1 MNLASNKI
9 AFDTVRMSAIALIL
23 QGLGLLLNIILT
35 NTLGTVAVGIM
46 TLIMTVFG
54 FIIVLA
60 NGNIFI
66 STNRFVSEEIGA
78 DNRNFCFVMRLALT
92 FSIALSLFFALL
104 SFIFSGKLAELT
116 GDPNISLSVK
126 ILALSLTPAG
136 IGSCIKG
143 YFHAKRQVR
152 VPLTGEV
159 TEFAIRWII
168 LMAGVI
174 YLVKQGVSIYLLIAI
189 SALLSEII
197 SCIYYVA
204 CYLKEYRVFKEYPDC
219 RRRIKSFS
227 RYIKLSLPIIAQ
239 GYVQMTMSALND
251 ALVPVALLDY
261 HANSDAAMSEYG
273 LFESIIIPA
282 IFFPCVIL
290 SSLHTV
296 IIPEI
301 ARANAAGNIRRVR
314 HLTYK
319 VFKKTLTYAI
329 LIAGVLFAAGDEIG
343 HILSPQNPL
352 VAETLTRMFFVIPFI
367 YMEIVLEGILK
378 GLGKQGFS
386 TVNSLIE
393 YAVRILCVVVFV
405 KMFGFTGVL
414 ISYYASN
421 IFSNIARII
430 AVCKWTGVRFSFTNL
445 ILMPA
450 ASVFFSVSLATML
463 SVLLFDGNYG
473 AMKSIGFVCLIC
485 IVYLILH
492 EFDERFL
499 ADESAVTMFEIK
511 AKQRLPQSPN
521 MVA

>member
-1 MNLASNKI
+1 MYLTGNKI
-9 AFDTVRMSAIALIL
+9 AFDTVRMSAIALVL

-92 FSIALSLFFALL
+92 FSISLSLFFALL
-104 SFIFSGKLAELT
+104 SFIFSGKLAVIT
-116 GDPNISLSVK
+116 GDPNISISVK

-143 YFHAKRQVR
+143 YFHAKRHVS

-159 TEFAIRWII
+159 TEFAVRWII
-168 LMAGVI
+168 LMAGI
-174 YLVKQGVSIYLLIAI
+174 LFLIREGISIYLLIAV

-204 CYLKEYRVFKEYPDC
+204 CYLKEYKIFSKLPDC
-219 RRRIKSFS
+219 RRRIKSFKS
-227 RYIKLSLPIIAQ
+227 YMKLNLPIIAQ
-239 GYVQMTMSALND
+239 GYVHMIMSALND

-282 IFFPCVIL
+282 IFFPAVVL

-329 LIAGVLFAAGDEIG
+329 LIAGVLFAAGDKIG
-343 HILSPQNPL
+343 EILSPQNPL
-352 VAETLTRMFFVIPFI
+352 VSETLSKMFFVIPFI
-367 YMEIVLEGILK
+367 YMEIVLEGLLK
-378 GLGKQGFS
+378 GLGKQAFS
-386 TVNSLIE
+386 TVNALIE
-393 YAVRILCVVVFV
+393 YIIRIVCVIVFV
-405 KMFGFTGVL
+405 NIFGFAGVL

-445 ILMPA
+445 LIMPV
-450 ASVFFSVSLATML
+450 ASCFFSITFAMML
-463 SVLLFDGNYG
+463 SSLLFNGNYG
-473 AMKSIGFVCLIC
+473 AMKSIGFICIIC
-485 IVYLILH
+485 IVYLLLH

-499 ADESAVTMFEIK
+499 ADENAVTRADTK
-511 AKQRLPQSPN
+511 KLQPVPRVPLPNP
-521 MVA
+521 